1 MKIITRS
8 AVSPLI
14 IHINR
19 GTIDHNRKH
28 GKRKPPIIVRRGPKR
43 LTYASQLYI
52 VGDSRIVYSPKKPL
66 DCGARVWIE
75 ASQVVVQ
82 K

>member
-1 MKIITRS
+1 MRFITRS

-19 GTIDHNRKH
+19 QTIDANRKH
-28 GKRKPPIIVRRGPKR
+28 GKRKPPIIIRRGSFR
-43 LTYASQLYI
+43 AYASDI
-52 VGDSRIVYSPKKPL
+52 DIIGDSRVVYSPKKPL
-66 DCGARVWIE
+66 DCGARLWIE
-75 ASQVVVQ
+75 ATQVMIR